1 MRKAK
6 KINYDGNIKKIYH
19 IADIHIRNLKR
30 HTEYREVFER
40 LYQYISDTK
49 TEDSIIVLAGDIV
62 HAKTDMTPEVVE
74 MTQTFLKRLSD
85 MLPTILIPGNH
96 DANLNNQS
104 RLDALSPIVNALSH
118 PNLHYLKDSG
128 VWKMGGI
135 SFSHSS
141 IFSETKGIIPASEV
155 RGDYKIALYH
165 APVDK
170 VKTEHG
176 FQIENKNVNVE
187 SFDGYDL
194 VLLGDIHVPNQ
205 SLNSE
210 GTIKYCGSTIMQNH
224 SEAKYPEHGI
234 LVWDVESKKSE
245 FVPIHNDYGY
255 VTIDVEDGKV
265 VGNPNIPNKPRMRV
279 RVKDTTQSELKK
291 VLAKIRVGR
300 KVQEVSIQKVITD
313 KKDYSGGSHII
324 LQNVRD
330 VGFQNKLIEDFLSDR
345 YVIGDEQLDVIRNI
359 NNEIN
364 QKLGT
369 SVGMKNI
376 IWKPK
381 TFEFSNMFSYG
392 PNNAIDFSQM
402 KGAYGIFAPNASGKS
417 SLWDALSFCIYD
429 KCSRTSKAI
438 DVLNYSKSQF
448 DCKFNFEIEGV
459 DYFIERIAKKSPK
472 RGTVK
477 VDVNFYRI
485 NEDGSTESLNG
496 EERRDTN
503 SMIRQY
509 VGSYDDFILTAM
521 SNQSN
526 SGGFIEKSQK
536 ERKELLA
543 QFLDMDVFEQ
553 LYQVANEEIKELS
566 ALLKDY
572 KNQNFTEKLSEAE
585 ESLIENKKKVGETQT
600 LLDEYTQRRV
610 KVGYRIENLLSE
622 LISVDSTVINTD
634 NLLKIKENLQSELVS
649 KETEC
654 NGYQQ
659 SLDDLNSKLK
669 EAQSKFDRYDLVD
682 LKENHLKYEMYVG
695 QLQTIQIEVD
705 ELDRE
710 IEHKKKHLD
719 GIGSLTFDD
728 GCEHCVKNKNTP
740 FAQQAQSLEKEI
752 RELALIRITRSGEY
766 DNASMGKAKHDVNDI
781 LLEVQKLKVE
791 IDGYKDKIEKLE
803 LQNKSCNLEL
813 SELKNKIEKVEGDI
827 KKSIEQKE
835 SVEHNTKI
843 QKEIDKYKENL
854 KEIEDLVYETNDT
867 LIDVSGE
874 AKIAENT
881 IKTINES
888 ITKLANM
895 ETKYEGYEYY
905 LQCVKRDGI
914 PYELISDILPKL
926 EVEINN
932 ILQPLVDFQ
941 ILLNTDGK
949 NINSYIAYGDEEFWP
964 LELTSGMEKFISSV
978 AIRTA
983 LINVSNLPRPN
994 FIAIDEGFGSLDSDN
1009 FNSLYLLFDYLKN
1022 QFDFIVTI
1030 SHIDKTRDMVDQ
1042 IIDITKVGGFSSIR
1056 YL

>member
-1 MRKAK
+1 MIKAK
-6 KINYDGNIKKIYH
+6 KITYDGAIQKIYH
-19 IADIHIRNLKR
+19 IADVHIRNLQR

-49 TEDSIIVLAGDIV
+49 TDDSVILLAGDIV
-62 HAKTDMTPEVVE
+62 HAKTDMTPEVIE

-85 MLPTILIPGNH
+85 LLPTILIPGNH
-96 DANLNNQS
+96 DANLNNPS
-104 RLDALSPIVNALSH
+104 RMDALTPIVNALNHS
-118 PNLHYLKDSG
+118 NLHYLRDNG

-141 IFSETKGIIPASEV
+141 VFGDTKDIIPASDV
-155 RGDYKIALYH
+155 SGDFKIALYH
-165 APVDK
+165 GPVDK

-176 FQIENKNVNVE
+176 FEIQNKNVNVE
-187 SFDGYDL
+187 SFNGYDL

-224 SEAKYPEHGI
+224 GEAKYPEHGI
-234 LVWDVESKKSE
+234 LVWDVSTKESE

-255 VTIDVEDGKV
+255 VTVDVENGKI
-265 VGNPNIPNKPRMRV
+265 VGNPLIPNKPRMRL
-279 RVKDTTQSELKK
+279 RVKDTAQSELKK
-291 VLAKIRVGR
+291 VLSKIRVGR

-313 KKDYSGGSHII
+313 KKDYSGGSNLI

-330 VGFQNKLIEDFLSDR
+330 VGFQNKLIEDYLSDR
-345 YVIGDEQLDVIRNI
+345 YVLSNEHLEVIRNI
-359 NNEIN
+359 NTDIN
-364 QKLGT
+364 TKVGP

-392 PNNAIDFSQM
+392 GDNIIDFSQM

-438 DVLNYSKSQF
+438 DVLNYSKSEF
-448 DCKFNFEIEGV
+448 DCKFNFEIDGV
-459 DYFIERIAKKSPK
+459 DYFIERLGKKSPK

-485 NEDGSTESLNG
+485 TEDGITESLNG

-503 SMIRQY
+503 SIIRQY
-509 VGSYDDFILTAM
+509 VGSYEDFILTAM

-526 SGGFIEKSQK
+526 NSGFIEKSQK

-543 QFLDMDVFEQ
+543 QFLDMDVFEE
-553 LYQVANEEIKELS
+553 LYQVASEEIRELS
-566 ALLKDY
+566 GLLKDY
-572 KNQNFTEKLSEAE
+572 KNQNFTEKLAEAND
-585 ESLIENKKKVGETQT
+585 SLIENKKSLTATQKE
-600 LLDEYTQRRV
+600 LDEYKQR
-610 KVGYRIENLLSE
+610 KIKIGIRIEDFMSK
-622 LISVDSTVINTD
+622 LITVDNTVIDTD
-634 NLLKIKENLQSELVS
+634 SLIRLKDDLIEDASIKA
-649 KETEC
+649 TEC
-654 NGYQQ
+654 NLYV
-659 SLDDLNSKLK
+659 DT
-669 EAQSKFDRYDLVD
+669 LVD
-682 LKENHLKYEMYVG
+682 LQSNLHKVQSSFSSYDLSDLKKHHMQYESYDKAMVD
-695 QLQTIQIEVD
+695 IQKQIN
-705 ELDRE
+705 ELDSK
-710 IEHKKKHLD
+710 IEHKKEHLD
-719 GIGSLTFDD
+719 GIGSLSFDD
-728 GCEHCVKNKNTP
+728 NCDHCVKNKNTP
-740 FAQQAQSLEKEI
+740 FAKQAQSLQNEI
-752 RELALIRITRSGEY
+752 RELSLIRLTRSGEY
-766 DNASMGKAKHDVNDI
+766 DNASIGKASNDVTVI
-781 LLEVQKLKVE
+781 LKEVQSLKTQ
-791 IDGYKDKIEKLE
+791 IDDFVNKIEKVE
-803 LQNKSCNLEL
+803 LQTKSCNLEL
-813 SELKNKIEKVEGDI
+813 NDLQNKINKIELDI
-827 KKSIEQKE
+827 QKSIEQKE
-835 SVEHNTKI
+835 SVEHNAKI
-843 QKEIDKYKENL
+843 QIEIDKYKQNL
-854 KEIEDLVYETNDT
+854 KEIEDLISDTNDY
-867 LIDVSGE
+867 LIDVSGDV
-874 AKIAENT
+874 KIAENT

-1009 FNSLYLLFDYLKN
+1009 FNSLYLLFDYLKGE
-1022 QFDFIVTI
+1022 FDFLVTI

-1042 IIDITKVGGFSSIR
+1042 IIDITKLGGFSSIR

>member
-1 MRKAK
+1 LIIVQKVGNMK
-6 KINYDGNIKKIYH
+6 KIKIQRKKP
-19 IADIHIRNLKR
+19 K
-30 HTEYREVFER
+30 
-40 LYQYISDTK
+40 ISY
-49 TEDSIIVLAGDIV
+49 V
-62 HAKTDMTPEVVE
+62 
-74 MTQTFLKRLSD
+74 
-85 MLPTILIPGNH
+85 
-96 DANLNNQS
+96 
-104 RLDALSPIVNALSH
+104 
-118 PNLHYLKDSG
+118 
-128 VWKMGGI
+128 
-135 SFSHSS
+135 
-141 IFSETKGIIPASEV
+141 
-155 RGDYKIALYH
+155 
-165 APVDK
+165 
-170 VKTEHG
+170 
-176 FQIENKNVNVE
+176 
-187 SFDGYDL
+187 
-194 VLLGDIHVPNQ
+194 
-205 SLNSE
+205 
-210 GTIKYCGSTIMQNH
+210 GSTIMQNH
-224 SEAKYPEHGI
+224 SEAKYPDHGI
-234 LVWDVESKKSE
+234 LVWDVLSKTSE

-255 VTIDVEDGKV
+255 VTVDVENGTV

-279 RVKDTTQSELKK
+279 RVTDTTQSELKK
-291 VLAKIRVGR
+291 VLSKIRVGR

-313 KKDYSGGSHII
+313 KKNSVSGSNII

-330 VGFQNKLIEDFLSDR
+330 VGFQNKLIEDFLSSR
-345 YVIGDEQLDVIRNI
+345 YIIGDNQLDVIRNI
-359 NNEIN
+359 NNDIN

-392 PNNAIDFSQM
+392 DGNVIDFSQM

-429 KCSRTSKAI
+429 KCSRTSKAV
-438 DVLNYSKSQF
+438 DVLNYSKSRF

-459 DYFIERIAKKSPK
+459 DYYIERIGKKSPK

-572 KNQNFTEKLSEAE
+572 KNQNFTEKLSDAE
-585 ESLIENKKKVGETQT
+585 ESFIKNKNKVVETQT
-600 LLDEYTQRRV
+600 LLDEYTQRKN
-610 KVGYRIENLLSE
+610 KVGLRIEKLISE
-622 LISVDSTVINTD
+622 LISVDSTVTDTD
-634 NLLKIKENLQSELVS
+634 NLLKIKQSVEEYVNEKQSEC
-649 KETEC
+649 TE
-654 NGYQQ
+654 Y
-659 SLDDLNSKLK
+659 SDTLSDLKSKLS
-669 EAQSKFDRYDLVD
+669 ETQSKFNRYDLVS
-682 LKENHLKYEMYVG
+682 LKENHLKYEMFAE
-695 QLQTIQIEVD
+695 QLQTIQKQIN

-710 IEHKKKHLD
+710 IDHKQKHLD

-740 FAQQAQSLEKEI
+740 FAKQAQSLETEI
-752 RELALIRITRSGEY
+752 KKLSSIRITHSGQY
-766 DNASMGKAKHDVNDI
+766 DTASMGKAKHDVNDI
-781 LLEVQKLKVE
+781 LLEVQKLKSQ
-791 IDGYKDKIEKLE
+791 IDDYESQIEKVE
-803 LQNKSCNLEL
+803 LQSKSCNLEL
-813 SELKNKIEKVEGDI
+813 TQLKNKIEKIDSDI

-835 SVEHNTKI
+835 SVKHNTKI
-843 QKEIDKYKENL
+843 QSEIDKYKQNL
-854 KEIEDLVYETNDT
+854 KEIEDLIYETNDT

-874 AKIAENT
+874 VKIAENT
-881 IKTINES
+881 IKTINQS
-888 ITKLANM
+888 IDKLAYM
-895 ETKYEGYEYY
+895 EQKYEGYEYY

-914 PYELISDILPKL
+914 PYELISDVLPKL
-926 EVEINN
+926 EIEINN

-949 NINSYIAYGDEEFWP
+949 NINSYIAYGDTEFWP

-983 LINVSNLPRPN
+983 LTNVSNLPRPN

-1022 QFDFIVTI
+1022 QFDFLVTI

>member
-19 IADIHIRNLKR
+19 IADVHIRNLKR
-30 HTEYREVFER
+30 HKEYREVFER
-40 LYQYISDTK
+40 LYEYISDTK
-49 TEDSIIVLAGDIV
+49 TEDSIIVLVGDIV
-62 HAKTDMTPEVVE
+62 HAKTDMTPEVIE

-96 DANLNNQS
+96 DANLNNHS

-155 RGDYKIALYH
+155 SGDYKIALYH

-210 GTIKYCGSTIMQNH
+210 GTIKYVGSTIMQNH

-459 DYFIERIAKKSPK
+459 DYFIERTAKKSPK

-600 LLDEYTQRRV
+600 LLDEYKQRRA

-682 LKENHLKYEMYVG
+682 LKEKHLKYEMYVG
-695 QLQTIQIEVD
+695 QLQTIQIEID

-766 DNASMGKAKHDVNDI
+766 DTASMGKAKHDVNDI

>member
-6 KINYDGNIKKIYH
+6 LIKYDGKIKKIYH
-19 IADIHIRNLKR
+19 IADVHIRNLKR

-40 LYQYISDTK
+40 LYQYIENTK
-49 TEDSIIVLAGDIV
+49 TDDSVIVLAGDIV

-96 DANLNNQS
+96 DANLNNHS
-104 RLDALSPIVNALSH
+104 RLDALSPIVNALNH
-118 PNLHYLKDSG
+118 PNLHYLKNDG

-141 IFSETKGIIPASEV
+141 IFSESKGIIPASDV
-155 RGDYKIALYH
+155 SGDYKIALYH
-165 APVDK
+165 APVDR

-176 FQIENKNVNVE
+176 FEIENKNVNVE
-187 SFDGYDL
+187 SFNGYDL

-234 LVWDVESKKSE
+234 LVWDVETKESE

-255 VTIDVEDGKV
+255 VTVDVEDGKI
-265 VGNPNIPNKPRMRV
+265 VGTPNIPNKPRMRV
-279 RVKDTTQSELKK
+279 RVKNTSQSALKK
-291 VLAKIRVGR
+291 VLAEIRVGR

-313 KKDYSGGSHII
+313 KKDFDGSSNIV

-330 VGFQNKLIEDFLSDR
+330 VGFQNKLIEDFLSER
-345 YVIGDEQLDVIRNI
+345 YVVGDEHLEVIRNI
-359 NNEIN
+359 NNDIN

-392 PNNAIDFSQM
+392 TKNIIDFTNM

-438 DVLNYSKSQF
+438 DVLNYSKMSF

-459 DYFIERIAKKSPK
+459 DYFIERVGRKSPK

-503 SMIRQY
+503 SIIRQY

-566 ALLKDY
+566 GLLKDY

-585 ESLIENKKKVGETQT
+585 ESLIENQT
-600 LLDEYTQRRV
+600 ELTEAKRLLDSYKEQ
-610 KVGYRIENLLSE
+610 KQKIGASIEELLSQ
-622 LISVDSTVINTD
+622 LISVNSEIIDTD
-634 NLLKIKENLQSELVS
+634 KLIETKSELEELANI
-649 KETEC
+649 KATEC
-654 NGYQQ
+654 NGYVDT
-659 SLDDLNSKLK
+659 LVDLESNLK
-669 EAQSKFDRYDLVD
+669 QTKSEFDRYDLID
-682 LKENHLKYEMYVG
+682 LKEKHLKYESYVAMMEDIKD
-695 QLQTIQIEVD
+695 QMEDLE
-705 ELDRE
+705 RE
-710 IEHKKKHLD
+710 IEHKKEHLE

-752 RELALIRITRSGEY
+752 KELSLIYLTRSGEY
-766 DNASMGKAKHDVNDI
+766 DEASFNKIKYDVTTV
-781 LLEVQKLKVE
+781 LKEVQILKTQITEYESQIEKVE
-791 IDGYKDKIEKLE
+791 
-803 LQNKSCNLEL
+803 LQTKSCNLEL
-813 SELKNKIEKVEGDI
+813 TELQSKIEKVESDI
-827 KKSIEQKE
+827 KKSVEQKE

-843 QKEIDKYKENL
+843 QIQLDSKKESLSDVEGLIS
-854 KEIEDLVYETNDT
+854 ETNDNI
-867 LIDVSGE
+867 IDISGE
-874 AKIAENT
+874 VKIAENT
-881 IKTINES
+881 IKTVNDS
-888 ITKLANM
+888 IQRLEDM

-914 PYELISDILPKL
+914 PYELISDVLPKL
-926 EVEINN
+926 EIEINN

-983 LINVSNLPRPN
+983 LTNVSNLPRPN

-1022 QFDFIVTI
+1022 QFDFLVTI

>member
-1 MRKAK
+1 MRKSK

-19 IADIHIRNLKR
+19 LADVHIRNLKR
-30 HTEYREVFER
+30 HKEYREVFSH
-40 LYQYISDTK
+40 LYEYISSTMDDK
-49 TEDSIIVLAGDIV
+49 SIIVVAGDIV
-62 HAKTDMTPEVVE
+62 HAKTDMTPEVIE
-74 MTQTFLKRLSD
+74 MTQTFLKSLAD
-85 MLPTILIPGNH
+85 MLPTIIIPGNH
-96 DANLNNQS
+96 DANLNNHS
-104 RLDALSPIVNALSH
+104 RLDALSPIVNALNH
-118 PNLHYLKDSG
+118 PNLHYLKDDG

-141 IFSETKGIIPASEV
+141 IFSESKGIIPSDEV
-155 RGDYKIALYH
+155 SGDYKIALYH
-165 APVDK
+165 APVDR

-176 FQIENKNVNVE
+176 FEIENKNVNVE

-234 LVWDVESKKSE
+234 LVWDIDSKKSE

-255 VTIDVEDGKV
+255 VTVDVDDGKV

-279 RVKDTTQSELKK
+279 RVKDTSQSQLKK
-291 VLAKIRVGR
+291 ILASIRVGR
-300 KVQEVSIQKVITD
+300 KVQEVTIQKVITD
-313 KKDYSGGSHII
+313 TKDYSGGSNII

-345 YVIGDEQLDVIRNI
+345 YVVGEEHLDVIRGI
-359 NNEIN
+359 NSDIN
-364 QKLGT
+364 TKLGT

-392 PNNAIDFSQM
+392 SSNIIDFSQM
-402 KGAYGIFAPNASGKS
+402 KGAYGVFAPNASGKS

-429 KCSRTSKAI
+429 KCSRTSKAA
-438 DVLNYSKSQF
+438 DVLNYSKLNF
-448 DCKFNFEIEGV
+448 NCKFNFEINGV
-459 DYFIERIAKKSPK
+459 DYYIERVGKKSPK

-496 EERRDTN
+496 EERRETN
-503 SMIRQY
+503 SIIRQY

-585 ESLIENKKKVGETQT
+585 ESLIENKKKVTETQSI
-600 LLDEYTQRRV
+600 LDEYTQRRI
-610 KVGYRIENLLSE
+610 KVGIRIEQLLSK
-622 LISVDSTVINTD
+622 LISVDTSVIDTD
-634 NLLKIKENLQSELVS
+634 NLIKIKEELEENANI
-649 KETEC
+649 KATEC
-654 NGYQQ
+654 NGYV
-659 SLDDLNSKLK
+659 DT
-669 EAQSKFDRYDLVD
+669 LVD
-682 LKENHLKYEMYVG
+682 LESKLNKSKSQFDTYDLIDLKEKHLKYELYSNR
-695 QLQTIQIEVD
+695 LIDIQSQID

-710 IEHKKKHLD
+710 IEHKKEHLE

-752 RELALIRITRSGEY
+752 KELSLIYLTRSGEY
-766 DNASMGKAKHDVNDI
+766 DEASVNKAKYDVTQLLSDI
-781 LLEVQKLKVE
+781 QKLKTE
-791 IDGYKDKIEKLE
+791 SDGYVNQIEKVE
-803 LQNKSCNLEL
+803 LQTKSCNLEL
-813 SELKNKIEKVEGDI
+813 TELQNKIDKVESDI
-827 KKSIEQKE
+827 QKSIEQKV
-835 SVEHNTKI
+835 SVEHNVEI
-843 QKEIDKYKENL
+843 QNEIDKYKENL
-854 KEIEDLVYETNDT
+854 KEIEDLIYDTNNI

-874 AKIAENT
+874 VKIAENT
-881 IKTINES
+881 IKTVNDS
-888 ITKLANM
+888 IDKLEGM

-914 PYELISDILPKL
+914 PYELISEVLPKL
-926 EVEINN
+926 EIEINN
-932 ILQPLVDFQ
+932 ILQPLVDFE

-949 NINSYIAYGDEEFWP
+949 NINSYIAYGEEEYWP

-983 LINVSNLPRPN
+983 LTNVSNLPRPN

>member
-1 MRKAK
+1 MRKSK

-19 IADIHIRNLKR
+19 LADVHIRNLKR
-30 HTEYREVFER
+30 HKEYREVFSH
-40 LYQYISDTK
+40 LYEYISSTMDDK
-49 TEDSIIVLAGDIV
+49 SIIVVAGDIV
-62 HAKTDMTPEVVE
+62 HAKTDMTPEVIE
-74 MTQTFLKRLSD
+74 MTQTFLKSLAD
-85 MLPTILIPGNH
+85 MLPTIIIPGNH
-96 DANLNNQS
+96 DANLNNHS
-104 RLDALSPIVNALSH
+104 RLDALSPIVNALNH
-118 PNLHYLKDSG
+118 PNLHYLKDDG

-141 IFSETKGIIPASEV
+141 IFSESKGIIPSEEV
-155 RGDYKIALYH
+155 SGDYKIALYH
-165 APVDK
+165 APVDR
-170 VKTEHG
+170 VKTEYG
-176 FQIENKNVNVE
+176 FEIENKNVNVE

-234 LVWDVESKKSE
+234 LVWDIDSKKSE

-255 VTIDVEDGKV
+255 VTVDVDDGKV

-279 RVKDTTQSELKK
+279 RVKDTSQSQLKK
-291 VLAKIRVGR
+291 ILASIRVGR
-300 KVQEVSIQKVITD
+300 KVQEVTIQKVITD
-313 KKDYSGGSHII
+313 TKDYSGGSNII

-345 YVIGDEQLDVIRNI
+345 YVVGEEHLDVIRGI
-359 NNEIN
+359 NSDIN
-364 QKLGT
+364 TKLGT

-392 PNNAIDFSQM
+392 SSNIIDFSQM
-402 KGAYGIFAPNASGKS
+402 KGAYGVFAPNASGKS

-429 KCSRTSKAI
+429 KCSRTSKAA
-438 DVLNYSKSQF
+438 DVLNYSKLNF
-448 DCKFNFEIEGV
+448 NCKFNFEINGV
-459 DYFIERIAKKSPK
+459 DYYIERVGKKSPK

-503 SMIRQY
+503 SIIRQY

-585 ESLIENKKKVGETQT
+585 ESLIENKKKVTETQSI
-600 LLDEYTQRRV
+600 LDEYTQRRI
-610 KVGYRIENLLSE
+610 KVGIHIEQLLSK
-622 LISVDSTVINTD
+622 LISVDTSVIDTD
-634 NLLKIKENLQSELVS
+634 NLIKIKEELEENANI
-649 KETEC
+649 KATEC
-654 NGYQQ
+654 NGYV
-659 SLDDLNSKLK
+659 DT
-669 EAQSKFDRYDLVD
+669 LVD
-682 LKENHLKYEMYVG
+682 LESKLNKSKSQFDTYDLIDLKEKHLKYELYSNR
-695 QLQTIQIEVD
+695 LIDIQSQID

-728 GCEHCVKNKNTP
+728 GCDHCVKNKNTP

-752 RELALIRITRSGEY
+752 KESSLIRLTRSTEY
-766 DNASMGKAKHDVNDI
+766 DEASVNKAKYDVTQLLSDI
-781 LLEVQKLKVE
+781 QKLKTE
-791 IDGYKDKIEKLE
+791 SDGYVNQIEKVE
-803 LQNKSCNLEL
+803 LQTKSCNLEL
-813 SELKNKIEKVEGDI
+813 TELQNKIDKVESDI
-827 KKSIEQKE
+827 QKSIEQKV
-835 SVEHNTKI
+835 SVEHNVEI
-843 QKEIDKYKENL
+843 QNEIDKYKENL
-854 KEIEDLVYETNDT
+854 KEIEDLIYDTNNA

-874 AKIAENT
+874 VKIAENI
-881 IKTINES
+881 IKTVNDS
-888 ITKLANM
+888 IDKLEGM

-914 PYELISDILPKL
+914 PYELISEVLPKL
-926 EVEINN
+926 EIEINN
-932 ILQPLVDFQ
+932 ILQPLVDFE

-949 NINSYIAYGDEEFWP
+949 NINSYIAYGEEEYWP

-983 LINVSNLPRPN
+983 LTNVSNLPRPN

-1042 IIDITKVGGFSSIR
+1042 IIDITKIGGFSSIR

>member
-1 MRKAK
+1 MRKSK
-6 KINYDGNIKKIYH
+6 KIEFNGKIGKIYH
-19 IADIHIRNLKR
+19 IADVHIRNLKR
-30 HTEYREVFER
+30 HQEYREVFER

-49 TEDSIIVLAGDIV
+49 TEDSVIVIAGDIV

-74 MTQTFLKRLSD
+74 MTHTFLKRCSD
-85 MLPTILIPGNH
+85 LLPTILIPGNH
-96 DANLNNQS
+96 DANLNNPS
-104 RLDALSPIVNALSH
+104 RMDALSPIVNALNH
-118 PNLHYLKDSG
+118 KNLHYLKDDG

-141 IFSETKGIIPASEV
+141 VFGDSKSIIPSTEV
-155 RGDYKIALYH
+155 SGDFKIALYH
-165 APVDK
+165 GPVDK

-176 FQIENKNVNVE
+176 FQIENKNVGIE
-187 SFDGYDL
+187 SFNGYDL

-205 SLNSE
+205 SLNDE

-224 SEAKYPEHGI
+224 SESKYPKHGI
-234 LVWDVESKKSE
+234 LVWDVNAKTSE
-245 FVPIHNDYGY
+245 FVHIENDYGY
-255 VTIDVEDGKV
+255 VTLDVEGGKIMGDV
-265 VGNPNIPNKPRMRV
+265 DIPLKPRMRL
-279 RVKDTTQSELKK
+279 RVKDTTQTELKK
-291 VLAKIRVGR
+291 VLSSIRVGR
-300 KVQEVSIQKVITD
+300 KVQEVAIQKVITD
-313 KKDYSGGSHII
+313 KRDSSNSSHIV

-330 VGFQNKLIEDFLSDR
+330 VGFQNKLIEEYLSDR
-345 YVIGDEQLDVIRNI
+345 FVLSDENLDVIRNI
-359 NNEIN
+359 NTDIN
-364 QKLGT
+364 SKIGA

-392 PNNAIDFSQM
+392 GNNIIDFSQM

-438 DVLNYSKSQF
+438 DVLNYSKASF
-448 DCKFNFEIEGV
+448 NCKFNFEIEGV
-459 DYFIERIAKKSPK
+459 DYFIERVGKKSPK

-496 EERRDTN
+496 EERRETN
-503 SMIRQY
+503 SVIRQY
-509 VGSYDDFILTAM
+509 VGSYEDFILTAM

-526 SGGFIEKSQK
+526 NSGFIEKSQK

-543 QFLDMDVFEQ
+543 QFLDMDVFEE
-553 LYQVANEEIKELS
+553 LYQVASEEIKELS
-566 ALLKDY
+566 GLLKDY
-572 KNQNFTEKLSEAE
+572 KNQNFTEKLSDAQ
-585 ESLIENKKKVGETQT
+585 ESLAENEKHLSETKT
-600 LLDEYTQRRV
+600 LLDEYTQR
-610 KVGYRIENLLSE
+610 KIKIGIRIEELLPQ
-622 LISVDSTVINTD
+622 LKSVESDIIDTD
-634 NLLKIKENLQSELVS
+634 NLIKLKDKLITDADEKA
-649 KETEC
+649 TEC
-654 NGYQQ
+654 NEYVDN
-659 SLDDLNSKLK
+659 LVELESKLK
-669 EAQSKFDRYDLVD
+669 EAESQFSNFDLID
-682 LKENHLKYEMYVG
+682 LKERHIKYEACV
-695 QLQTIQIEVD
+695 LLVD
-705 ELDRE
+705 DIKSQMEDLDVE
-710 IEHKKKHLD
+710 IKHKKEHLD

-728 GCEHCVKNKNTP
+728 GCEHCVQNKNTP

-752 RELALIRITRSGEY
+752 KELSLIYLTRSGEY
-766 DNASMGKAKHDVNDI
+766 DNASMDKAQYDVTSV
-781 LLEVQKLKVE
+781 LSEVKSLKSL
-791 IDGYKDKIEKLE
+791 IDDYSNKIEKVQ
-803 LQNKSCNLEL
+803 LQTKSCNLEL
-813 SELKNKIEKVEGDI
+813 TELQSKIAKVDSDI

-835 SVEHNTKI
+835 SVEHNVKI
-843 QKEIDKYKENL
+843 QTEIDKYKLNL
-854 KEIEDLVYETNDT
+854 KEIEDLISDTNSQ
-867 LIDVSGE
+867 LIDINGNVR
-874 AKIAENT
+874 IAENT
-881 IKTINES
+881 IKTVNDSIDRLES
-888 ITKLANM
+888 M
-895 ETKYEGYEYY
+895 EQKYEGYGYY
-905 LQCVKRDGI
+905 LQCVKRDGV
-914 PYELISDILPKL
+914 PYELITDVLPKL

-949 NINSYIAYGDEEFWP
+949 NINSYIAYGEEEYWP

-1022 QFDFIVTI
+1022 QFDFLVTI

-1042 IIDITKVGGFSSIR
+1042 IIDITKLGGFSSIR

>member
-1 MRKAK
+1 MIKSK
-6 KINYDGNIKKIYH
+6 KINYDGKIKTIYH
-19 IADIHIRNLKR
+19 IADVHIRNLKR
-30 HTEYREVFER
+30 HEEYREVFER

-49 TEDSIIVLAGDIV
+49 TNDSIIVLAGDIV

-85 MLPTILIPGNH
+85 LLPTIMIPGNH
-96 DANLNNQS
+96 DANLNNHS
-104 RLDALSPIVNALSH
+104 RLDALTPIVNALGH
-118 PNLHYLKDSG
+118 PNLHYLKNDG

-135 SFSHSS
+135 SFCHSS
-141 IFSETKGIIPASEV
+141 IFSESKGIIPASDV
-155 RGDYKIALYH
+155 SGDYKIALYH

-176 FQIENKNVNVE
+176 FEIENKNVNVE

-210 GTIKYCGSTIMQNH
+210 GTIKYVGSTIMQNH
-224 SEAKYPEHGI
+224 SEAKYAEHGI
-234 LVWDVESKKSE
+234 LVWDLDTKTSE

-255 VTIDVEDGKV
+255 VTIDVDNGKI
-265 VGNPNIPNKPRMRV
+265 VGNPNIPLKPRMRV

-291 VLAKIRVGR
+291 VLSKIRVGR

-313 KKDYSGGSHII
+313 KKDSNNNTNIT

-330 VGFQNKLIEDFLSDR
+330 VGFQNKLIENFLSDK
-345 YVIGDEQLDVIRNI
+345 YILSDDNLDVIRNI
-359 NNEIN
+359 NTDIN
-364 QKLGT
+364 KKLGIPK
-369 SVGMKNI
+369 GLKNI

-381 TFEFSNMFSYG
+381 SFEFSNMFSYG
-392 PNNAIDFSQM
+392 SNNIIDFTNM
-402 KGAYGIFAPNASGKS
+402 KGAYGVFAPNASGKS
-417 SLWDALSFCIYD
+417 SLWDALSFCVYD

-438 DVLNYSKSQF
+438 DVLNYSKSKF
-448 DCKFNFEIEGV
+448 NCKFNFEINGV
-459 DYFIERIAKKSPK
+459 DYYIERVGVKSPK

-477 VDVNFYRI
+477 VDVDFYCVV
-485 NEDGSTESLNG
+485 DAVTHSLNG
-496 EERRDTN
+496 DERRDTN
-503 SMIRQY
+503 SIISQY
-509 VGSYDDFILTAM
+509 AGSYDDFILTAM

-526 SGGFIEKSQK
+526 SSGFIEKSQK

-553 LYQVANEEIKELS
+553 LYQIASEEIKELS
-566 ALLKDY
+566 GLLKDY
-572 KNQNFTEKLSEAE
+572 KNQNFTEKLSDAE
-585 ESLIENKKKVGETQT
+585 ESLIENKNKVSQTQT
-600 LLDEYTQRRV
+600 LLDEYKQRKV
-610 KVGYRIENLLSE
+610 KVGLQIEELLSE
-622 LISVDSTVINTD
+622 LISVDNTVINTD
-634 NLLKIKENLQSELVS
+634 NLRKIKQDLESKVNLKVS
-649 KETEC
+649 EC
-654 NGYQQ
+654 NGY
-659 SLDDLNSKLK
+659 SDTLIDLQSKLT
-669 EAQSKFDRYDLVD
+669 ESKSEFDRYDLVD
-682 LKENHLKYEMYVG
+682 LKEKHLKYESYAKMLVD
-695 QLQTIQIEVD
+695 IQSQMD

-710 IEHKKKHLD
+710 IEHKQKHLD

-740 FAQQAQSLEKEI
+740 FAKQAQSLEKEI
-752 RELALIRITRSGEY
+752 RKSSLIRLTRSGEY
-766 DNASMGKAKHDVNDI
+766 DTALIEKQKYDVSDT
-781 LLEVQKLKVE
+781 LSEVQKLKVE
-791 IDGYKDKIEKLE
+791 IDGYESKIEKVE

-813 SELKNKIEKVEGDI
+813 TELQNKIDKVDSDI
-827 KKSIEQKE
+827 QKSIEQKE

-854 KEIEDLVYETNDT
+854 KEIEDLIYDTNDI

-874 AKIAENT
+874 VKIAENT
-881 IKTINES
+881 IKTVNDS
-888 ITKLANM
+888 IKRLEDM
-895 ETKYEGYEYY
+895 ERKYEGYEYY

-914 PYELISDILPKL
+914 PYQLISDVLPKL

-949 NINSYIAYGDEEFWP
+949 NINSYIAYSDSEYWP

-1009 FNSLYLLFDYLKN
+1009 FNSLYLLFDYLKT
-1022 QFDFIVTI
+1022 QFDFLVTI

-1042 IIDITKVGGFSSIR
+1042 IIDISKVDGFSSIK

>member
-1 MRKAK
+1 MLKSKRIK
-6 KINYDGNIKKIYH
+6 YDGKIKKIYH
-19 IADIHIRNLKR
+19 IADVHIRNLKR
-30 HTEYREVFER
+30 HKEYIEVFER
-40 LYQYISDTK
+40 LYEYIKTTK
-49 TEDSIIVLAGDIV
+49 TDDSVIVLCGDIV
-62 HAKTDMTPEVVE
+62 HAKTDMTPEVIE
-74 MTQTFLKRLSD
+74 MTQTFLTKLAD
-85 MLPTILIPGNH
+85 MLPTLLIPGNH
-96 DANLNNQS
+96 DANLNNPS
-104 RLDALSPIVNALSH
+104 RLDALSPIVNALKH
-118 PNLHYLKDSG
+118 TNLHYLKNDG
-128 VWKMGGI
+128 VWSMGGI

-141 IFSETKGIIPASEV
+141 VFGESKEIIPSEEV
-155 RGDYKIALYH
+155 SGDYKIALYH

-170 VKTEHG
+170 VKTEYG
-176 FQIENKNVNVE
+176 FEIENKNVNVD
-187 SFDGYDL
+187 SFNGYDL

-234 LVWDVESKKSE
+234 LVWDVETKESE

-255 VTIDVEDGKV
+255 ITVDVESGNI
-265 VGNPNIPNKPRMRV
+265 VGNPTIPNKPRMRV
-279 RVKDTTQSELKK
+279 RVKDTTQSQLKK
-291 VLAKIRVGR
+291 VLSKIRVGR

-313 KKDYSGGSHII
+313 TKDYSGGSNII

-330 VGFQNKLIEDFLSDR
+330 VGFQNKLIEDYLSDR
-345 YVIGDEQLDVIRNI
+345 FVLSDDHLDVVRNI
-359 NNEIN
+359 NNDIN

-369 SVGMKNI
+369 SVGMKNT

-392 PNNAIDFSQM
+392 ADNVIDFTQM
-402 KGAYGIFAPNASGKS
+402 KGAYGIFASNASGKS

-429 KCSRTSKAI
+429 KCSRTSKAL
-438 DVLNYSKSQF
+438 DVLNYSKSKF
-448 DCKFNFEIEGV
+448 DCKFNFEINGV
-459 DYFIERIAKKSPK
+459 DYFIERVGKKSPK

-477 VDVNFYRI
+477 VDINFYCI
-485 NEDGSTESLNG
+485 VDGVEHSLNG
-496 EERRDTN
+496 EERRETN
-503 SMIRQY
+503 SIIRQY
-509 VGSYDDFILTAM
+509 VGSYEDFTLTAM

-536 ERKELLA
+536 EKKELLA
-543 QFLDMDVFEQ
+543 QFLDMNVFEE
-553 LYQVANEEIKELS
+553 LYQIANDEIRELS

-585 ESLIENKKKVGETQT
+585 DSLVENKKLLSETQT
-600 LLDEYTQRRV
+600 LLDEYKERRI
-610 KVGYRIENLLSE
+610 KVGLRIEELLGK
-622 LISVDSTVINTD
+622 LISVDSSVTDTD
-634 NLLKIKENLQSELVS
+634 NLIKLKEELEES
-649 KETEC
+649 ANTKATEC
-654 NGYQQ
+654 NEYVDT
-659 SLDDLNSKLK
+659 LVDLESKLK
-669 EAQSKFDRYDLVD
+669 KSQSEFDRYDLVD
-682 LKENHLKYEMYVG
+682 LKEKHLKYESYSKMMID
-695 QLQTIQIEVD
+695 IQSQID
-705 ELDRE
+705 DLDRE

-752 RELALIRITRSGEY
+752 KESSLIRLTRSGEY
-766 DNASMGKAKHDVNDI
+766 DEASMNKAKYDVTSI
-781 LLEVQKLKVE
+781 LAEIQTLKSEIDNYTNQIEKVE
-791 IDGYKDKIEKLE
+791 
-803 LQNKSCNLEL
+803 LQTKSCNLEL
-813 SELKNKIEKVEGDI
+813 TELQNRIDKVDSDI
-827 KKSIEQKE
+827 QKSIEQKE
-835 SVEHNTKI
+835 SVEHNAKI
-843 QKEIDKYKENL
+843 QIEIDKHKHNL
-854 KEIEDLVYETNDT
+854 KEIEQLVFDTTETI
-867 LIDVSGE
+867 IDVSGDV
-874 AKIAENT
+874 KIAENT
-881 IKTINES
+881 IKTVNDSINRLGE
-888 ITKLANM
+888 M
-895 ETKYEGYEYY
+895 ERKYEGYEYY
-905 LQCVKRDGI
+905 LKSVKRDGI
-914 PYELISDILPKL
+914 PYELISEVLPKL

-949 NINSYIAYGDEEFWP
+949 NINSYIAYGDDEFWP

-983 LINVSNLPRPN
+983 LTNVSNLPRPN

-1042 IIDITKVGGFSSIR
+1042 IIDISKVDGFSSIR

>member
-1 MRKAK
+1 MK
-6 KINYDGNIKKIYH
+6 KIKIQRKKP
-19 IADIHIRNLKR
+19 K
-30 HTEYREVFER
+30 
-40 LYQYISDTK
+40 ISY
-49 TEDSIIVLAGDIV
+49 V
-62 HAKTDMTPEVVE
+62 
-74 MTQTFLKRLSD
+74 
-85 MLPTILIPGNH
+85 
-96 DANLNNQS
+96 
-104 RLDALSPIVNALSH
+104 
-118 PNLHYLKDSG
+118 
-128 VWKMGGI
+128 
-135 SFSHSS
+135 
-141 IFSETKGIIPASEV
+141 
-155 RGDYKIALYH
+155 
-165 APVDK
+165 
-170 VKTEHG
+170 
-176 FQIENKNVNVE
+176 
-187 SFDGYDL
+187 
-194 VLLGDIHVPNQ
+194 
-205 SLNSE
+205 
-210 GTIKYCGSTIMQNH
+210 GSTIMQNH

-234 LVWDVESKKSE
+234 LVWDVETKESE

-255 VTIDVEDGKV
+255 VTVDVEDGKI
-265 VGNPNIPNKPRMRV
+265 VGTPNIPNKPRMRV
-279 RVKDTTQSELKK
+279 RVKNTSQSALKK
-291 VLAKIRVGR
+291 VLAEIRVGR

-313 KKDYSGGSHII
+313 KKDFDGSSNIV

-330 VGFQNKLIEDFLSDR
+330 VGFQNKLIEDFLSER
-345 YVIGDEQLDVIRNI
+345 YVVGEEHLEVIRNI
-359 NNEIN
+359 NNDIN

-392 PNNAIDFSQM
+392 TKNIIDFTNM

-438 DVLNYSKSQF
+438 DVLNYSKMSF

-459 DYFIERIAKKSPK
+459 DYFIERVGKKSPK

-503 SMIRQY
+503 SIIRQY

-566 ALLKDY
+566 GLLKDY
-572 KNQNFTEKLSEAE
+572 KNQNFTEKLSDAE
-585 ESLIENKKKVGETQT
+585 ESLIENKKNVSKTQK
-600 LLDEYTQRRV
+600 LLDEYKLKRVEVATQ
-610 KVGYRIENLLSE
+610 IESLLSQ
-622 LISVDSTVINTD
+622 LISVNSEIIDTD
-634 NLLKIKENLQSELVS
+634 KLIETKSELEELANI
-649 KETEC
+649 KATEC
-654 NGYQQ
+654 NGYVDT
-659 SLDDLNSKLK
+659 LVDLESKLK
-669 EAQSKFDRYDLVD
+669 QTKSEFDRYDLID
-682 LKENHLKYEMYVG
+682 LKEKHLRYESHVAMVEDIKD
-695 QLQTIQIEVD
+695 QMEDLE
-705 ELDRE
+705 RE
-710 IEHKKKHLD
+710 IEHKKEHLE

-752 RELALIRITRSGEY
+752 KELSLIYLTRSGEY
-766 DNASMGKAKHDVNDI
+766 DEASINKIKYDVTNI
-781 LLEVQKLKVE
+781 LKEVQILKTQITEYESQIEKVE
-791 IDGYKDKIEKLE
+791 
-803 LQNKSCNLEL
+803 LQTKSCNLEL
-813 SELKNKIEKVEGDI
+813 TELQGKIEKVESDI

-854 KEIEDLVYETNDT
+854 KEIEDLIYETNDI

-874 AKIAENT
+874 VKIAENT
-881 IKTINES
+881 IKMVNDS
-888 ITKLANM
+888 IQRLEDM

-914 PYELISDILPKL
+914 PYELISDVLPKL
-926 EVEINN
+926 EIEINN

-949 NINSYIAYGDEEFWP
+949 NINSYIAYGDDEFWP

-983 LINVSNLPRPN
+983 LTNVSNLPRPN

-1022 QFDFIVTI
+1022 QFDFLVTI

>member
-1 MRKAK
+1 MRKSK
-6 KINYDGNIKKIYH
+6 LIKYNGNIEKIYH
-19 IADIHIRNLKR
+19 LADVHIRNLKR
-30 HTEYREVFER
+30 HKEYREVFSH
-40 LYQYISDTK
+40 LYEYISSTMNDK
-49 TEDSIIVLAGDIV
+49 SIIVVAGDIV
-62 HAKTDMTPEVVE
+62 HAKTDMTPEVIE
-74 MTQTFLKRLSD
+74 MTQTFLKSLAD
-85 MLPTILIPGNH
+85 MLPTIVIPGNH
-96 DANLNNQS
+96 DANLNNPS
-104 RLDALSPIVNALSH
+104 RLDALSPIVNALNH
-118 PNLHYLKDSG
+118 PNLHYLKDDG

-141 IFSETKGIIPASEV
+141 VFSETKGIIPAAEV
-155 RGDYKIALYH
+155 HGDYKIALYH

-176 FQIENKNVNVE
+176 FEIENKNVSVD

-205 SLNSE
+205 SLNKE

-224 SEAKYPEHGI
+224 SEAKYPEHGL
-234 LVWDVESKKSE
+234 LVWDVQTKQSE

-255 VTIDVEDGKV
+255 VTIDVEDGKI
-265 VGNPNIPNKPRMRV
+265 VGNPTIPNKPRMRV
-279 RVKDTTQSELKK
+279 RVKDTSQSQLKK
-291 VLAKIRVGR
+291 ILSEIRVGR

-313 KKDYSGGSHII
+313 KKDYSGGSNII

-330 VGFQNKLIEDFLSDR
+330 VGFQNKLIEDFLSER
-345 YVIGDEQLDVIRNI
+345 YVVGDEHLEVIRNI
-359 NNEIN
+359 NKDIN

-369 SVGMKNI
+369 SLGMKNV

-381 TFEFSNMFSYG
+381 SFEFSNMFSYG
-392 PNNAIDFSQM
+392 TNNIIDFTNM

-417 SLWDALSFCIYD
+417 SLWDALSFCIFD
-429 KCSRTSKAI
+429 KCSRTNKAV
-438 DVLNYSKSQF
+438 DVLNYSKSTF
-448 DCKFNFEIEGV
+448 NCKFNFEMNGA
-459 DYFIERIAKKSPK
+459 DYFIERVGKKSPK

-503 SMIRQY
+503 SIIRQY

-526 SGGFIEKSQK
+526 SSGFIEKSQK

-553 LYQVANEEIKELS
+553 LYQVANEEIRELS

-585 ESLIENKKKVGETQT
+585 ESLIEGNDELKTVQK
-600 LLDEYTQRRV
+600 LLDRYVTQRSETTDE
-610 KVGYRIENLLSE
+610 IESLIAQ
-622 LISVDSTVINTD
+622 LISVDTQIVDTDKLKSRLNTL
-634 NLLKIKENLQSELVS
+634 NSNLKIKESECGDYDESLNDTRSELES
-649 KETEC
+649 LTKKFKTFDLISIKEKKLQ
-654 NGYQQ
+654 YDVYSQRMVDIQ
-659 SLDDLNSKLK
+659 S
-669 EAQSKFDRYDLVD
+669 
-682 LKENHLKYEMYVG
+682 
-695 QLQTIQIEVD
+695 QID

-728 GCEHCVKNKNTP
+728 GCEHCVNNKNTP
-740 FAQQAQSLEKEI
+740 FAKQAQSLEKEI
-752 RELALIRITRSGEY
+752 KESSLIRLTRSGEY
-766 DNASMGKAKHDVNDI
+766 DEASIGKAKYDVTKV
-781 LLEVQKLKVE
+781 LTEVEELHTMIKSKESQ
-791 IDGYKDKIEKLE
+791 IDRLE
-803 LQNKSCNLEL
+803 LQSKSCNLEL
-813 SELKNKIEKVEGDI
+813 NQLREGIKKVELDI
-827 KKSIEQKE
+827 QKSIEQKE
-835 SVEHNTKI
+835 SVEHNIKI
-843 QKEIDKYKENL
+843 QKEIDDSKEKL
-854 KEIEDLVYETNDT
+854 KKFDEVISEINDD
-867 LIDVSGE
+867 IININGNIR
-874 AKIAENT
+874 IAENT
-881 IKTINES
+881 IQTVNDSIGKLES
-888 ITKLANM
+888 M
-895 ETKYEGYEYY
+895 EQKYEGYEYY

-932 ILQPLVDFQ
+932 ILQPIVDFQ

-983 LINVSNLPRPN
+983 LVNVSNLPRPN

-1022 QFDFIVTI
+1022 QFDFIATI

-1042 IIDITKVGGFSSIR
+1042 IIDINKVGGFSSIR